1 MPTEYVW
8 SLDRYFVGSDKHYSM
23 PSYFIELDI
32 FLALLFRHFYILIF
46 GAKTSKVEINLKEII
61 ISSSVM
67 YSLRVV

>member
-1 MPTEYVW
+1 
-8 SLDRYFVGSDKHYSM
+8 M